1 MQPQR
6 NGRDQP
12 QALYVGRIDS
22 IANAVLKEE
31 EYILKWN
38 SIIRTILSTYPG
50 TGHTLLPGAHS
61 RVPHKVEHLMVI
73 VDVEALVRDRKR
85 KGNGRMGF
93 SHTGSTNRAVLEE
106 SAANRDKIRLI

>member
-6 NGRDQP
+6 NGSDQP
-12 QALYVGRIDS
+12 QALYVGRIDT
-22 IANAVLKEE
+22 IANAILKEE
-31 EYILKWN
+31 EYELKWN
-38 SIIRTILSTYPG
+38 SMGRNILSTYSG
-50 TGHTLLPGAHS
+50 TRHTLLPGAHT

-93 SHTGSTNRAVLEE
+93 SHTGSVNRLVLEDRV
-106 SAANRDKIRLI
+106 AYGD